1 MAQMQ
6 LEHNGITPAGTE
18 LYLLN
23 MGPQHPSTHGVLRV
37 LLELDGETVVKAT
50 PVLGYLHRGLEK
62 LAEVRTYPQFIPYTD
77 RLDYV
82 SSMCNNLAYCQ
93 TVEKLISA
101 EVPERAEYIRVI
113 MAELNRI
120 ASHMLFIGATA
131 LDLGGMSGMMYTF
144 RDREYILDLFNLASG
159 SRLTYS
165 YVRIGGVMNDVSPEF
180 IELLRKFLA
189 DLPGMLTEY
198 DNLING
204 NEIFQARLKGVSIV
218 PAGRLVSHGV
228 TGPVLRASGIDYDLR
243 VKKPY
248 GIYNRFQFAVP
259 TGSVGDNWERY
270 LMRVLEIS
278 ESAKIIAQALENLP
292 EGPVMAKLPKVIKPP
307 VGEVYHSNET
317 PRGELGFHIVSDG
330 STKPYRLHIRRPTFY
345 NLGCVNALCQGVKIA
360 DVAAVLAVLDP
371 CMGEADA

>member
-1 MAQMQ
+1 MAQMK

-50 PVLGYLHRGLEK
+50 PVMGYLHRGLEK

-93 TVEKLISA
+93 TVEKLIGA

-144 RDREYILDLFNLASG
+144 RDREYILDLINLASG

-165 YVRIGGVMNDVSPEF
+165 YVRIGGVMNDISPEF
-180 IELLRKFLA
+180 IDLLRKFLA

-218 PAGRLVSHGV
+218 PVARLISQGV

-248 GIYNRFQFAVP
+248 GIYNRFQFAIP

-270 LMRVLEIS
+270 LMRVLEIG

-292 EGPVMAKLPKVIKPP
+292 EGPVMAKIPKVIKPP
-307 VGEVYHSNET
+307 VGEVYHANET

-345 NLGCVNALCQGVKIA
+345 NLGCVNTLCQGVKIA

>member
-1 MAQMQ
+1 MVQMK
-6 LEHNGITPAGTE
+6 LEHNGVTAAGTE

-50 PVLGYLHRGLEK
+50 PVMGYLHRGLEK

-93 TVEKLISA
+93 AVEKLIGA

-165 YVRIGGVMNDVSPEF
+165 YVRVGGVMNDISPEF

-218 PAGRLVSHGV
+218 PAARLVSQGV

-248 GIYNRFQFAVP
+248 GIYNRFQFAIP

-270 LMRVLEIS
+270 LMRVLEIG

-292 EGPVMAKLPKVIKPP
+292 EGPVMAKMAKVIKPP
-307 VGEVYHSNET
+307 VGEVYHANET

-345 NLGCVNALCQGVKIA
+345 NLGCVNTLCQGVKIA